1 MTDERREEVLV
12 ALARRGWVR
21 PKVAHIARATGLSEG
36 CVRHVVAGRVDRVS
50 RAAVARIYDV
60 IGCVQKAHD

>member
-1 MTDERREEVLV
+1 MTDTSNEELLV

-50 RAAVARIYDV
+50 RAAVARIYEA
-60 IGCVQKAHD
+60 IGCTRAAHT